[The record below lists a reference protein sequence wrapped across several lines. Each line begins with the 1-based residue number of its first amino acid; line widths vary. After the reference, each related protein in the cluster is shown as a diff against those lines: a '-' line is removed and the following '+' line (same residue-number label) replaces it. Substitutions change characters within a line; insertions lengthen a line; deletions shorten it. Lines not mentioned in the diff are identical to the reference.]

1 MKTLPFI
8 SVFAA
13 IVALTAC
20 SKYLDSEPYSITTT
34 DNFYKTAAEAEIALS
49 GVYNILNA
57 RSVQGQGNVS
67 TFARDLTCAM
77 NGATDE
83 VVIQP
88 SFNDVL
94 LAPFGRAGFSSDNL
108 ALNNC
113 WFFFYA
119 GINRANVLI
128 DRLGAINDFNGKR
141 KVEVEA
147 EARLLR
153 GFYHMY
159 LSMMHGG
166 IPVYTTA
173 LHDPKQARQSI
184 QDVYKQVIADYEFA
198 FNNLPQRASV
208 TGRVNKWT
216 AAGLLAKAYTYL
228 ASAKNSG
235 TSDFGLELNSF
246 AWVDA
251 NSAYQNALTYTT
263 QIIQSGGYRLT
274 ASYDHLFREA
284 ARAEQYQE
292 SLFTAEAANSSG
304 MEAINMIVNGWC
316 PQGNVN
322 NFGGGYGF
330 FRPTGEIH
338 RKYHTT
344 ADVRFNHNLT
354 GNFSGNPPVETV
366 LGVRYYMPN
375 VLPTNNTN
383 PNVAGYS
390 MGKYRAMDP
399 KLRTMIGWANSINIS
414 LLRYAD
420 VLLMHAEAQFF
431 TGNQAGA
438 RTTLSD
444 VRQRALR
451 TGNLVSVLNTAY
463 FKSDFVTELLEERS
477 RELCFEHWRRIDL
490 ARFNRYSQT
499 IADMSTTY
507 GFYNPIVATIKQNWV
522 PERIWFPIPL
532 AQIDLN
538 PNLKQNPGF

>member
-1 MKTLPFI
+1 MKKLLFVFI
-8 SVFAA
+8 CSAF
-13 IVALTAC
+13 ITLTAC
-20 SKYLDSEPYSITTT
+20 NKFLDAVPYSITTT
-34 DNFYKTAAEAEIALS
+34 ENFYKTAAEAEIALN
-49 GVYNILNA
+49 GVYNVLNA
-57 RSVQGQGNVS
+57 RNVQGQGNVS

-88 SFNDVL
+88 SYNDVF

-108 ALNNC
+108 ALNNV

-119 GINRANVLI
+119 GINRANFLLE
-128 DRLGAINDFNGKR
+128 RLKDINDFRGAR

-147 EARLLR
+147 EAKLLR

-166 IPVYTTA
+166 IPVYDTA
-173 LHDPKQARQSI
+173 VHDPQKPRQSI
-184 QDVYKQVIADYEFA
+184 QEVYTQVIADYEFA
-198 FNNLPQRASV
+198 FNNLPQRASI

-216 AAGLLAKAYTYL
+216 AAGLLAKAHTYL
-228 ASAKNSG
+228 ASAKTSG
-235 TSDFGLELNSF
+235 TPNFGLDLNSF

-251 NSAYQNALTYTT
+251 NSSYQKALTYTS

-284 ARAEQYQE
+284 AKAEQYQE
-292 SLFTAEAANSSG
+292 SLLTAEAANSSG

-354 GNFSGNPPVETV
+354 SNFSGNPPVETV
-366 LGVRYYMPN
+366 LGVRYYVPS
-375 VLPTNNTN
+375 VLPSNNTN
-383 PNVAGYS
+383 PNVAGFS
-390 MGKYRAMDP
+390 MGKFRAMDP
-399 KLRTMIGWANSINIS
+399 KLRNMIGWANSINIS

-420 VLLMHAEAQFF
+420 ILLLHAEAQFF
-431 TGNQAGA
+431 TGNEAGA
-438 RTTLSD
+438 RATLSQL
-444 VRQRALR
+444 RERALR
-451 TGNLVSVLNTAY
+451 TGSNISVLNTAY
-463 FKSDFVTELLEERS
+463 FRADFVTELLDERS
-477 RELCFEHWRRIDL
+477 RELCFEQWRRIDL

-499 IADMSTTY
+499 IADMSTTV
-507 GFYNPIVATIKQNWV
+507 GFYNPIVATIKQNWI

-538 PNLKQNPGF
+538 QNLKQNPGF